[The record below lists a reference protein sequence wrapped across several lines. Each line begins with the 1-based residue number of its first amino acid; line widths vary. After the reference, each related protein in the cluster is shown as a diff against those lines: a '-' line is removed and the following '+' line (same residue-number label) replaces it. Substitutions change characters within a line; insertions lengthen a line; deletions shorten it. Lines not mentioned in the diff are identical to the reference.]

1 VAMPK
6 FPSSFKLSEIPSN
19 IYLSPSF
26 LFEWWDAVIH
36 LYGSKTALEDKSPDY
51 SRARELWVS
60 AIFACCKRISSSEEH
75 WVKPVYDVAPD
86 AIVAYMKRDELG
98 FGELKYQIE
107 VTTCGSDDK
116 SLEDVLKAKLDKA
129 YTQDTRIICYVT
141 ELPEGEL
148 IRIGNLKKFI
158 EANNPRGYEVWLL
171 SSIDIDDP
179 DYEVPM
185 RLICL
190 TSDEGYDIDY
200 AKEKLV
206 KNVGDAFRIA
216 DGKQTNRKGTVPL
229 IGKVT
234 LEFPEIPR
242 T

>member
-1 VAMPK
+1 MPD
-6 FPSSFKLSEIPSN
+6 FPSSFKLSEIPPN

-26 LFEWWDAVIH
+26 LFAWWDAVVQRD
-36 LYGSKTALEDKSPDY
+36 GSKTALEDKSPDY
-51 SRARELWVS
+51 SRAREMWVA
-60 AIFACCKRISSSEEH
+60 AIFACCKRISSGEEH
-75 WVKPVYDVAPD
+75 WVKPVYDTAPD

-129 YTQDTRIICYVT
+129 YTQDTRIVCYVT

-148 IRIGNLKKFI
+148 IRVGELKKFI
-158 EANNPRGYEVWLL
+158 EASNPRGYEVWLL
-171 SSIDIDDP
+171 SSINVDDP

-200 AKEKLV
+200 AKEKLI

-216 DGKQTNRKGTVPL
+216 DGKHTNREGTVPL
-229 IGKVT
+229 LGKVT
-234 LEFPEIPR
+234 LEFPQ
-242 T
+242 TSSS

>member
-1 VAMPK
+1 MPK